1 MQCLRERK
9 KSFKAIRRVNG
20 GLGYKGHFWVMEM
33 FCITNGTGVLW
44 SGPPV
49 KTHHFRQTH
58 ILYVN
63 YISLKLI
70 FNAVFRDKMSEPNVE
85 DSWILQVEVSTHET
99 ENKSS

>member
-1 MQCLRERK
+1 M
-9 KSFKAIRRVNG
+9 
-20 GLGYKGHFWVMEM
+20 GLG
-33 FCITNGTGVLW
+33 FCVLC
-44 SGPPV
+44 PPV
-49 KTHHFRQTH
+49 KTHYFRQTQ

>member
-1 MQCLRERK
+1 MEGWAAKEASGWGRCSVSRM
-9 KSFKAIRRVNG
+9 
-20 GLGYKGHFWVMEM
+20 GLG
-33 FCITNGTGVLW
+33 FCVLC
-44 SGPPV
+44 PPV

-63 YISLKLI
+63 CISLKLI
-70 FNAVFRDKMSEPNVE
+70 FNAVFRDKMRESNVE